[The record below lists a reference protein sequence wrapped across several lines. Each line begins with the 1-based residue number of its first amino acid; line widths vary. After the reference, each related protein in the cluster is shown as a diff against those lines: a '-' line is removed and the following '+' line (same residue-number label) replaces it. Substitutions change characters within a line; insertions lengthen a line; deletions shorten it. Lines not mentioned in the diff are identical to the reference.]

1 MSTATQKSN
10 KLLYDLS
17 AIPADSKIH
26 AHVKP
31 FGKGDVAKYRV
42 HGSFDPITKKY
53 VLRDV
58 CVPNTDVIMDP
69 DTGESYDIGYV
80 MRAGEGNSP
89 VLGDIW
95 FSSDSLCILILH
107 GDQVQHRKIY
117 EYLERC
123 NYNVSNP
130 NRDPSSFALI
140 ERIDDGSDA
149 EASRKN
155 RKRLYAALDA
165 IENMTDDEISA
176 FNIANG
182 VMTFD
187 SPALNRAELE
197 NWVERFGPDRFFKAS
212 IAAPASG
219 AVDTTLEFIKSL
231 QKKERIAFNKTTTKW
246 TTIAGDTV
254 LVLQKGHGD
263 PLHELANYLD
273 TQEGKAGMEILKD
286 LK

>member
-1 MSTATQKSN
+1 MSTATQKDS
-10 KLLYDLS
+10 KVLYDLS

-42 HGSFDPITKKY
+42 YGSFDPLTKKY
-53 VLRDV
+53 SLRDLY
-58 CVPNTDVIMDP
+58 VPNTDVIMDP

-80 MRAGEGNSP
+80 VRVGEGGKP

-107 GDQVQHRKIY
+107 GGQVQHRKIY
-117 EYLERC
+117 NYLERC

-130 NRDPSSFALI
+130 NRDTSAMPLI

-149 EASRKN
+149 EASRRN
-155 RKRLYAALDA
+155 RKRLYAAFDA
-165 IENMTDDEISA
+165 IEGMTDDEVSA

-182 VMTFD
+182 VQTFG
-187 SPALNRAELE
+187 SAALNRAELE
-197 NWVERFGPDRFFKAS
+197 NWVERYGPDRFFRAS
-212 IAAPASG
+212 IAAPAPGS
-219 AVDTTLEFIKSL
+219 VDTTLQFIKNL
-231 QKKERIAFNKTTTKW
+231 QKKERIAFNKTTKKW